1 MQDTFIKLATKK
13 PVFRGKSSFKTW
25 LYAIGRNIAKNHIR
39 SLVRHND
46 ILLEECENITDEL
59 DLERNYLVEE
69 QKIMLHH
76 TIRRL
81 KQDYQQVL
89 YLTYFENFSNAETAE
104 IMKKSK
110 RQIENL
116 LYNAKKSLKAEL
128 EKEGFRYEEL

>member
-1 MQDTFIKLATKK
+1 MQLAGISLKIIS
-13 PVFRGKSSFKTW
+13 G
-25 LYAIGRNIAKNHIR
+25 N
-39 SLVRHND
+39 LVRHND
-46 ILLEECENITDEL
+46 ILLEECENIADEL

-76 TIRRL
+76 TIRKL

-89 YLTYFENFSNAETAE
+89 YLSYFENFSNAETAE